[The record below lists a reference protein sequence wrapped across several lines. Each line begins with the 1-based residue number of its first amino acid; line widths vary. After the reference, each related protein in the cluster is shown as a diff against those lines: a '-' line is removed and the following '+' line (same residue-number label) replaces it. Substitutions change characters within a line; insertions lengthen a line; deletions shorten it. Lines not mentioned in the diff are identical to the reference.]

1 MTSFNSPSFPR
12 FHKSFTSLPSLPYNT
27 PKVAPTFSLP
37 SCSSYFTHSSSSPS
51 SFPIHNAYPTMT
63 SCNTAIL
70 TPSTSPYPMA
80 MGASKRKHFEM
91 EPVMYSQHDESTEGG
106 YYHESSK
113 RAMFSPP
120 RIQVMGGGSGRQRQ
134 ESGSSV
140 SSTSSWSSTSS
151 YSSVSSNSS
160 SSSTSSCPG
169 LAYPTSTSASAAARY
184 RASPAPRPSFSSSRK
199 EIMKPVAVFPSPAS
213 PSSSAVSRPS
223 LYDICDAI
231 ELHADLQKALKGR
244 SVEEEVGGHD
254 GDYELKFVFVA
265 PNWLQDHVAKAK
277 KAVSMKRK

>member
-1 MTSFNSPSFPR
+1 
-12 FHKSFTSLPSLPYNT
+12 
-27 PKVAPTFSLP
+27 
-37 SCSSYFTHSSSSPS
+37 
-51 SFPIHNAYPTMT
+51 MT
-63 SCNTAIL
+63 SCNTAML

-91 EPVMYSQHDESTEGG
+91 EPAMYSQHDESTEGG
-106 YYHESSK
+106 YYYESSK

-151 YSSVSSNSS
+151 YSSVSS

-169 LAYPTSTSASAAARY
+169 LAYPTSTSASAAARF
-184 RASPAPRPSFSSSRK
+184 RASPAPRSSPSSPSSRK
-199 EIMKPVAVFPSPAS
+199 EISKPVAVTVRS
-213 PSSSAVSRPS
+213 PSSALPSSFAVTRPS

-244 SVEEEVGGHD
+244 SAEEELAGHD

-277 KAVSMKRK
+277 KAVSMRRK